1 MKLHVPFALLV
12 SGLPLLAQGLP
23 GMAVGILQQTS
34 LARDAVKAHAKD
46 AAADHIRQAEA
57 LVKQIREQSGST
69 GQPLLVP
76 VAWET
81 ETTTTYTNVKRPK
94 GSDTSADRLMK
105 HNTNVSAV
113 EQDTTAAKLNVDT
126 AAERLAKA
134 DSLISLGDWE
144 GADAA
149 LSAVLAA
156 VDRERAST
164 DMPLLRARQNLML
177 ARSRVLD
184 QKYADAKLPL
194 REAADALSS
203 FAALFPGP
211 RAETAKTIREDIL
224 AYAQEIAHHHDDAVD
239 KIDAWLDPVNQW
251 YQALS
256 K

>member
-23 GMAVGILQQTS
+23 GMAVGILQQTT

-46 AAADHIRQAEA
+46 AAMDHVRQAEA
-57 LVKQIREQSGST
+57 LAKQIREQSGAS

-81 ETTTTYTNVKRPK
+81 ETTTTYTNVKHPK
-94 GSDTSADRLMK
+94 ASDTSADRLMK
-105 HNTNVSAV
+105 HNTNVSAA
-113 EQDTTAAKLNVDT
+113 EQDTTTAKLNVDT
-126 AAERLAKA
+126 AAERLEKA
-134 DSLISLGDWE
+134 DALISVGDWE
-144 GADAA
+144 GADTA

-156 VDRERAST
+156 VERERAST

-177 ARSRVLD
+177 ARSRVME
-184 QKYADAKLPL
+184 QKYSDAKLPL
-194 REAADALSS
+194 REAADALSE
-203 FAALFPGP
+203 FEALFPGP
-211 RAETAKTIREDIL
+211 RAETAKTMRADII
-224 AYAQEIAHHHDDAVD
+224 AYARDIGHHHDDALD
-239 KIDAWLDPVNQW
+239 KINAWLDPVNQW